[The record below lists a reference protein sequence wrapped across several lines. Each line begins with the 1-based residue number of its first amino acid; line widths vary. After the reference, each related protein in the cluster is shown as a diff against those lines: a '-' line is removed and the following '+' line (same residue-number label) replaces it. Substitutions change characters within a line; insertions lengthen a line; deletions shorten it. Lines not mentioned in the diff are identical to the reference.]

1 MATTGS
7 GRIEVREGGAFHG
20 EFHLSDGTEVEC
32 VGSVGASSLPAFE
45 TSEASITYENA
56 PEGAT
61 FLTGAVG
68 RDAIDLAMNGGSV
81 KLTGKLLH
89 SLEDRH
95 AVVGHAELRLPS
107 K

>member
-1 MATTGS
+1 MSDGPLSRQNKEKEISMATTGS

-61 FLTGAVG
+61 FLTGGSWPG
-68 RDAIDLAMNGGSV
+68 R
-81 KLTGKLLH
+81 H
-89 SLEDRH
+89 
-95 AVVGHAELRLPS
+95 
-107 K
+107 